1 MSDII
6 WKGSPNHY
14 VGRNGYGVTH
24 ITLHIMVGY
33 LAGTDATFASQSSRA
48 SAHYGI
54 GATGEIHQYVSELD
68 GSYSDANY
76 ESNNSTISIEHEGGM
91 ANGAVC
97 TQECI
102 DASARLC
109 ADIARRQ
116 CLAAPGD
123 PRHRPPLM
131 PRPRAQRPAIQ
142 ADHRQSKSDT
152 RGRNHVKRRR

>member
-33 LAGTDATFASQSSRA
+33 LAGTDSTFASQSSRA

-76 ESNNSTISIEHEGGM
+76 ASNNSTISIEHEGGM
-91 ANGAVC
+91 SNGAVC

-109 ADIARRQ
+109 ADIARRY
-116 CLAAPGD
+116 G
-123 PRHRPPLM
+123 
-131 PRPRAQRPAIQ
+131 
-142 ADHRQSKSDT
+142 
-152 RGRNHVKRRR
+152 